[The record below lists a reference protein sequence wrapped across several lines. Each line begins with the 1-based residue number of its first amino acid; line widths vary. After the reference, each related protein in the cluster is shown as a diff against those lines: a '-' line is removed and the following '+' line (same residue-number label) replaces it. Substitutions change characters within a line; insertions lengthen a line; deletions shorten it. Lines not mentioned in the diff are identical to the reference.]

1 MAINYFLAT
10 ISSIEYDYFL
20 LLDPDIIQIKPNAI
34 SSIVTKMEITN
45 ASVYSFPWHLKWYSK
60 ACSRT
65 TPISCYL
72 VEKYCRVGFL
82 IFLLR
87 SIIVHGLSSFFV
99 H

>member
-45 ASVYSFPWHLKWYSK
+45 ASYSFMALEM
-60 ACSRT
+60 
-65 TPISCYL
+65 
-72 VEKYCRVGFL
+72 V
-82 IFLLR
+82 
-87 SIIVHGLSSFFV
+87 
-99 H
+99 